1 MLDISHKC
9 TTFVYNK
16 QHFTMKIEVSIGE
29 VVDKYTILMIKSSK
43 IQDPAKL
50 ENVNKELTYLIDVLK
65 KEDPLMTDYALTKA
79 LFEINKELWKVEDE
93 LRDLERA
100 KDFGK
105 EFVTLARN
113 VYKLN
118 DKRADIKKEINMKHN
133 SDFVEEKSY
142 QPY

>member
-1 MLDISHKC
+1 M
-9 TTFVYNK
+9 
-16 QHFTMKIEVSIGE
+16 QIEVSIGE
-29 VVDKYTILMIKSSK
+29 IVDKYTILTIKSSK
-43 IQDPAKL
+43 IQDPVKL
-50 ENVNKELTYLIDVLK
+50 ENVKKELTYLIDVLK

-79 LFEINKELWKVEDE
+79 LLEINKELWKVEDD

-118 DKRADIKKEINMKHN
+118 DKRANIKKQINMKFG